1 MTWKDARMASD
12 VVVGMLVINTLQEH
26 LLFDLGANHSFI
38 ANIIAENL
46 GRNKKKGRKR
56 VYY

>member
-12 VVVGMLVINTLQEH
+12 VVVGMLVLNTLQVH

-38 ANIIAENL
+38 ANIIAKIL
-46 GRNKKKGRKR
+46 GKE
-56 VYY
+56 